1 MDRRLLPAYQPP
13 PVSSIHRLGLHNIEI
28 DQTAAAMHRCGTT
41 HLPTGRVCMLP
52 ERHRGGCQFT
62 ERPRKSSS

>member
-1 MDRRLLPAYQPP
+1 MHRHLLPAYQPP
-13 PVSSIHRLGLHNIEI
+13 RVSPVHRLELHNIEI

-62 ERPRKSSS
+62 ERPRKPSS

>member
-1 MDRRLLPAYQPP
+1 MHRRLLLAYQPP
-13 PVSSIHRLGLHNIEI
+13 PPAKPRHRLELHNSEI
-28 DQTAAAMHRCGTT
+28 DQTAAALHRCGTT

-62 ERPRKSSS
+62 ERPRKP

>member
-1 MDRRLLPAYQPP
+1 MDDRLFPVYERPPAMPR
-13 PVSSIHRLGLHNIEI
+13 HRLELHNIEI

-62 ERPRKSSS
+62 ERPRRAKP